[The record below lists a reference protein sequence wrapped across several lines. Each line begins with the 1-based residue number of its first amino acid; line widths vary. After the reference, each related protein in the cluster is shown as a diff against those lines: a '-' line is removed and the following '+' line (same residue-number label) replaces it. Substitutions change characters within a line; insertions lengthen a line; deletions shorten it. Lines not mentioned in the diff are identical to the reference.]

1 MKIRILYIEPIED
14 PIKKAYIDFEVKYS
28 PEKWE
33 IFRNYIYYEKGI
45 KKWVS
50 PGMVKRNDSF
60 EVRYERSPSLHK
72 IYPKLLTAIKEVIE
86 RNEGVLKN
94 GIPLGSEPFGA
105 LSK

>member
-1 MKIRILYIEPIED
+1 
-14 PIKKAYIDFEVKYS
+14 
-28 PEKWE
+28 
-33 IFRNYIYYEKGI
+33 
-45 KKWVS
+45 
-50 PGMVKRNDSF
+50 MVKRNDSF